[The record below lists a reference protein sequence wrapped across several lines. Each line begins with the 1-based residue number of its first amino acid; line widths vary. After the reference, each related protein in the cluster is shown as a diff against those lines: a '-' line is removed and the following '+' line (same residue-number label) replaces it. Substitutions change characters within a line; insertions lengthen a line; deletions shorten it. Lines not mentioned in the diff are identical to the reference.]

1 VDTLTFTYIN
11 TAGTSSTKNIDVLSL
26 RGWTNPDEFENF
38 GVQQSYLNG
47 TIQERFIGFRRIV
60 TIDFGVI
67 NDRDERI
74 HLLYW
79 LLAPNKS
86 ITYGS
91 DTAHFALLDFG
102 RYANEWLESCELGR
116 QFILSLA
123 ETDIRT
129 TMPTSIVEGEVAYIK
144 RKVAIAGTQSAPET
158 FTTNAGKLATDQT
171 GASYP
176 TFDTSAY
183 AYQVHL
189 TPYQEAG
196 VNLIAEPSISGGGST
211 GNLTF
216 TIAIS
221 DAGKA
226 FGDGSYYSDI
236 VIIAQAI

>member
-1 VDTLTFTYIN
+1 MDTLSFTYLDSG
-11 TAGTSSTKNIDVLSL
+11 TARSKDIDVLSL
-26 RGWTNPDEFENF
+26 RGWSDPDEFENF
-38 GVQQSYLNG
+38 GVQHSFLNG
-47 TIQERFIGFRRIV
+47 GVQETLIGFRRIV

-67 NDRDERI
+67 QDEATRI
-74 HLLYW
+74 YLLYW
-79 LLAPNKS
+79 MLASNKS
-86 ITYGS
+86 ITYSS

-116 QFILSLA
+116 QFVLTLA

-144 RKVAIAGTQSAPET
+144 RKVAIAGTQASPET

-176 TFDTSAY
+176 TFDTGSY

-189 TPYQEAG
+189 TSYQEAP
-196 VNLIAEPSISGGGST
+196 VNLVAEPSISGGGAT
-211 GNLTF
+211 GNITF
-216 TIAIS
+216 TVAVGDS
-221 DAGKA
+221 GKA
-226 FGDGSYYSDI
+226 FSDGSYYADI